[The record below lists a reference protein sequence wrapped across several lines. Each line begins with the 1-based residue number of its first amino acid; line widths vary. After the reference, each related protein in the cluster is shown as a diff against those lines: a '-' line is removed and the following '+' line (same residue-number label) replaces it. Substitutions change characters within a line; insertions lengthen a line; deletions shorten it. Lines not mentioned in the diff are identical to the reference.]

1 MSNSPSEVRSAA
13 LSMKPKER
21 AKLAEQLLASL
32 DGPERNEIDAAWAE
46 EIERRID
53 EMESGKVK
61 GIPAE
66 EVFKKYQR
74 RK

>member
-1 MSNSPSEVRSAA
+1 MGNSPKEVRSAA
-13 LSMKPKER
+13 LSMTPKER
-21 AKLAEQLLASL
+21 AKLAEELLASL
-32 DGPERNEIDAAWAE
+32 DGPQRNEVDAAWAE

-66 EVFKKYQR
+66 DVFRKYER
-74 RK
+74 PK

>member
-1 MSNSPSEVRSAA
+1 MSNSPNEVRSAA
-13 LSMKPKER
+13 MSMSAEDR
-21 AKLAEQLLASL
+21 ARLAEELLASL

-66 EVFKKYQR
+66 EVFRKHQR